1 MGVIGSHTYHQYRL
15 VNVILCANPSAQFQ
29 AHQEE
34 IEAAVLR
41 VMRGNRYILAAE
53 VEALEKEFA
62 EYIGAS
68 HAIGVG
74 NGTDAIEIALR
85 ALGIGFGDEV
95 ITVSHTAVATV
106 AAIEAVG
113 AIPVLVD
120 IDPEF
125 YTLNPAQLP
134 DVLSEKTKAVIA
146 VHLYGQPA
154 EIDEIQRF
162 CRQHTLALIEDVSQA
177 HGATW
182 NGKKLGSIGD
192 IACFS
197 CYPTKNL
204 GAIGDA
210 GLITTNRSDLAEKAK
225 GLRAYGWVNNH
236 YISEFPGRNSR
247 LDELQAAI
255 LRVKLR
261 YLDSSNANRVKIA
274 DHYRTEL
281 SKVSELD
288 LPKIRSGAQH
298 VYHQFVVQIDLRN
311 ELQQFLHS
319 HDVLAGIHY
328 PEPVHLQPA
337 YKGKI
342 RCHDDMSVTEK
353 AKTKILSLPIYPEL
367 ETEAQNVISD
377 VIRSFFE

>member
-1 MGVIGSHTYHQYRL
+1 M
-15 VNVILCANPSAQFQ
+15 ILCANPSAQFQ

-34 IEAAVLR
+34 IESAVLK
-41 VMRGNRYILAAE
+41 VMRGNRYILGEE

-62 EYIGAS
+62 EYIGTS
-68 HAIGVG
+68 HATGVG

-85 ALGIGFGDEV
+85 ALEVGHGDEV

-113 AIPVLVD
+113 ATPVLVD
-120 IDPEF
+120 IEPEF

-146 VHLYGQPA
+146 VHIYGQPV
-154 EIDEIQRF
+154 EIDAIQRF
-162 CRQHTLALIEDVSQA
+162 CRQHSLALIEDVSQA

-210 GLITTNRSDLAEKAK
+210 GLITTNRNDLAEKVK
-225 GLRAYGWVNNH
+225 GLRAYGWVKNH

-261 YLDSSNANRVKIA
+261 YLDSSNAKRVKIA

-281 SKVSELD
+281 SKVTGLS
-288 LPKIRSGAQH
+288 LPEVRSGVQH
-298 VYHQFVVQIDLRN
+298 VYHQFVVQSDLRN
-311 ELQQFLHS
+311 ELLQFLQS
-319 HDVLAGIHY
+319 HHVLAGIHY

-337 YKGKI
+337 YRGRI
-342 RCHDDMSVTEK
+342 RCHLKMDVTEL
-353 AKTKILSLPIYPEL
+353 AKGRILSLPIYPEF
-367 ETEAQNVISD
+367 EIEQQSRVID
-377 VIRSFFE
+377 LLREFIV